1 MAKLDDVRIGMLNVA
16 MVKAIEAG
24 KAESMTAE
32 THWYPCGFAW
42 LAYRC
47 RKNSKIGKA
56 LQAMGW
62 RWSDYEKAWQTSL
75 YDVIPA
81 ISGMS
86 QSMDYRA
93 RILAKVRDV
102 LKAEG
107 FTEFYVETRID

>member
-16 MVKAIEAG
+16 MVKGIEAG

-62 RWSDYEKAWQTSL
+62 FWDDYSKSWQSSL
-75 YDVIPA
+75 SSEIPS
-81 ISGMS
+81 IQGMW